1 MSMAE
6 QPLPQAREENIVVQ
20 DLDGEVLVYDLTRHK
35 AHCLNRTA
43 ALVWRACDGRR
54 TARDIARL
62 VGEELHAPI
71 DEGTV
76 WYAIGQLDKL
86 HLMQQSVA
94 PPAMWAGMSRR
105 DFLRK
110 AGVAAAV
117 AVPVVISLS
126 APTKAHAASCLPT
139 GATCGTPA
147 QCCSGICVGSVCG

>member
-35 AHCLNRTA
+35 AHCLNHTA

-54 TARDIARL
+54 TASDIARL
-62 VGEELHAPI
+62 VEDEMRTPV

-86 HLMQQSVA
+86 HLMKESVA

-139 GATCGTPA
+139 GAACGTPA
-147 QCCSGICVGSVCG
+147 QCCSGICVVGLCG

>member
-1 MSMAE
+1 MSTAE
-6 QPLPQAREENIVVQ
+6 QPLPRAREENIVVQ

-54 TARDIARL
+54 TASDISRL
-62 VGEELHAPI
+62 VGEELHAPV

-76 WYAIGQLDKL
+76 WYAIGQLEKL
-86 HLMQQSVA
+86 HLMRESVA

-126 APTKAHAASCLPT
+126 APTKAHAASCLPS
-139 GATCGTPA
+139 GAACTTSA
-147 QCCSGICVGSVCG
+147 QCCSGVCAGLVCA